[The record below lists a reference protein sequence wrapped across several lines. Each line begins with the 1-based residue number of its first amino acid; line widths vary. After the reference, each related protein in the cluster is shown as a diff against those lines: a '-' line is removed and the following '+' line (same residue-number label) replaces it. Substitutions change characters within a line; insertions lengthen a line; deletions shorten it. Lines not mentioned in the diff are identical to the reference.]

1 MDLSQQKQEFSRA
14 YVKAVAAACG
24 YATKDVSVDDDSV
37 DLSLAARG
45 GNGTIRSPQL
55 DMQLKST
62 ARDIISATTVNFP
75 VPIKNYDDL
84 RPADVMVPRIL
95 VVVAVPENV
104 ADWINHSEG
113 ELLLRH
119 CGYWFSLRGMP
130 PTENTETV
138 TVNIPR
144 KQVFDVA
151 GVTGIMDRVATGA
164 LP

>member
-14 YVKAVAAACG
+14 YVKAIAAVCG

-45 GNGTIRSPQL
+45 GNGTVRSPQL
-55 DMQLKST
+55 DMQLKCT
-62 ARDIISATTVNFP
+62 ARDIISDTTVNFP

-84 RPADVMVPRIL
+84 RPENVMVPRIL
-95 VVVAVPENV
+95 VVVAVPDDV
-104 ADWINHSEG
+104 ADWIYHSEE
-113 ELLLRH
+113 ELLVRH

-130 PTENTETV
+130 STDNTETV

-144 KQVFDVA
+144 TQVFDAA
-151 GVTGIMDRVATGA
+151 GVTAIMDRVATGG

>member
-1 MDLSQQKQEFSRA
+1 M
-14 YVKAVAAACG
+14 KAVAAACG

-45 GNGTIRSPQL
+45 GNGTVRSPQL
-55 DMQLKST
+55 DMQLKCT
-62 ARDIISATTVNFP
+62 ARNIISDTTVDFP

-84 RPADVMVPRIL
+84 RPEDFMVPRIL
-95 VVVAVPENV
+95 VVVAVPDDV
-104 ADWINHSEG
+104 ADWIHHSEE
-113 ELLLRH
+113 ELRVRH

-130 PTENTETV
+130 PTENTNTV

-144 KQVFDVA
+144 TQLFDVA
-151 GVTGIMDRVATGA
+151 GVAGIMARVAAGG